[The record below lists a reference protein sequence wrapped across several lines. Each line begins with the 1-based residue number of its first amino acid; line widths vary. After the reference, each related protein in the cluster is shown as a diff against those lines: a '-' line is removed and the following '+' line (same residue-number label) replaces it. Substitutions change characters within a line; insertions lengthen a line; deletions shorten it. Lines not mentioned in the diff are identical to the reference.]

1 MVIVLLID
9 TSIPLLLNKKCLWH
23 DISVSVIM
31 NSIVQQ
37 DVNFWKTELSRYPSC
52 RKTVHNLAFGSQ
64 SSFMSHMIWIIR
76 SVFLIHPDAFNFHFH
91 SVCMKQ
97 AHMASTI
104 TDACRLRQEH
114 NHYIICPSPEP
125 IISVYSAFH
134 FLLPCFASVLHLY
147 FQRIYHTSAC
157 PSCRKAP
164 SVNSPPAIESSVAP
178 FASACFIEISV
189 LILYAR
195 AVQNKK
201 KTM

>member
-1 MVIVLLID
+1 
-9 TSIPLLLNKKCLWH
+9 
-23 DISVSVIM
+23 
-31 NSIVQQ
+31 
-37 DVNFWKTELSRYPSC
+37 
-52 RKTVHNLAFGSQ
+52 
-64 SSFMSHMIWIIR
+64 
-76 SVFLIHPDAFNFHFH
+76 
-91 SVCMKQ
+91 MKQ
-97 AHMASTI
+97 ARMASTI

-178 FASACFIEISV
+178 FASACFIKISV

-195 AVQNKK
+195 AVQIKRRPCKMAFFLCMRILLSPDKMDCAPWVPLTVYWHIQTIYYPSYPHISSRMRPGNSYRHKNPVPHFSYLPF
-201 KTM
+201 TLQFN